1 MGLKLYYLI
10 LFESCLPFQDML
22 GEEYEDD
29 YFNDTYSDDSNF
41 ISLDDSN
48 GEEEFEEDFQEGEE
62 IEEDFVP
69 IYDIDVKEAS
79 FKKNQ
84 FCGGRAKKR
93 PIQKIRVGDSSRTT
107 VL

>member
-1 MGLKLYYLI
+1 M
-10 LFESCLPFQDML
+10 F
-22 GEEYEDD
+22 GEEDEDD
-29 YFNDTYSDDSNF
+29 YFNETDS
-41 ISLDDSN
+41 IDSILCSLCESN